1 MKEWTTMFSNNNR
14 ISTRQV
20 FRLFVFDFIGMST
33 LVLPAKL
40 AKTTGADGVSAIV
53 IGGILSTAYLWYLVR
68 IMRGMDSD
76 LITYTKCALPRWGA
90 AVMLVLFAIYCILE
104 AGYGAYIFAD
114 VMKKG
119 LIGGESYTLLLILI
133 LAVAAYAIQSGIES
147 RARVYEILFWVLFV
161 PLFLLLWIA
170 ESDTKPEYLG
180 PFFTTP
186 IAGMVWGGTRV
197 FHYLTPVFLILFF
210 PAYIRKDATKKM
222 TAAVFAA
229 LWAAVVVF
237 VVFYLILLG
246 SFGDKAMAH
255 MQYPALTL
263 MSNIHLRGSFLK
275 RLDAFLLAIWFFT
288 LFALINVFLFYA
300 EQLIT
305 AIAGLMRKT
314 SSAGTAD
321 SANAQK
327 NAPETSRHESR
338 KGCKTCGKSRN
349 KVWTTAVAVGLV
361 FVVAECFCYG
371 SFAEWFESY
380 TAYVAVPL
388 LILLPLIILLWGKA
402 KWHGTKNS

>member
-1 MKEWTTMFSNNNR
+1 MFSNNNR

-40 AKTTGADGVSAIV
+40 AGATGCDGVFSIV
-53 IGGILSTAYLWYLVR
+53 IGGILSTLYLWYLVR
-68 IMRGMDSD
+68 IMQGMDGD
-76 LITYTKCALPRWGA
+76 LITYTKAELPRWGA
-90 AVMLVLFAIYCILE
+90 VVMLVFFTIYCIFE
-104 AGYGAYIFAD
+104 AGYSAYIFAD

-147 RARVYEILFWVLFV
+147 RARVYEILFWVLLV

-170 ESDTKPEYLG
+170 ASDTTPEYLG
-180 PFFTTP
+180 PFLTTSVSN
-186 IAGMVWGGTRV
+186 MVWGGTRV

-210 PAYIRKDATKKM
+210 PAYIRKDAGKKM
-222 TAAVFAA
+222 TAAVLAA
-229 LWAAVVVF
+229 LWTAVSVF
-237 VVFYLILLG
+237 AVFYLILIG
-246 SFGDKAMAH
+246 SFGDRAMAR

-300 EQLIT
+300 EQLIA

-314 SSAGTAD
+314 SYHETTDAAEAGKKETVT
-321 SANAQK
+321 SKKHGSRQK
-327 NAPETSRHESR
+327 YKRY
-338 KGCKTCGKSRN
+338 GKSRN
-349 KVWTTAVAVGLV
+349 KVWTTIVAVALV

-371 SFAEWFESY
+371 SFAEWFEGY
-380 TAYVAVPL
+380 KAYVAVPL
-388 LILLPLIILLWGKA
+388 LILLPLVILLWGKA
-402 KWHGTKNS
+402 IWHGKKNS